1 MDTERAQMI
10 AYRWHRTNF
19 EQRGDAIVYCQGL
32 HSGDECEYDT
42 FTLADLEQL
51 LSVDVLA
58 ELLRLKQ
65 GSITK

>member
-1 MDTERAQMI
+1 MDTEQAKMI

-19 EQRGDAIVYCQGL
+19 EQRGNTIVYCLGQ
-32 HSGDECEYDT
+32 HSDDVCIYDQT

-58 ELLRLKQ
+58 ELLKLKT
-65 GSITK
+65 GL